1 MGGIGIYVRELY
13 DKLTERGVSASI
25 VALTPPGAREAG
37 ISQDGSFRV
46 VRAEQLPFPH
56 DFIANFNLQNF
67 VGLKGFIKLGTSDL
81 DVIDAQGYPLGLAAA
96 AASELT
102 HTPFVWHS
110 HNLLCDNNADSAMG
124 EFFRKVE
131 GYLATQSTHTIAVSH
146 FIAERIHDLFGTAN
160 DKITVI
166 EKPADR
172 ELFDLPRR
180 AKKSG
185 QTILYVGRIS
195 PEKGVHILM
204 DAMGDCVKRFP
215 DIRLQLVGAASND
228 EYLKDILAQVKN
240 HGLQKNVV
248 FLGAKFGKELHELIT
263 YANLVVVPSLG
274 DAFPRV
280 TIEAMAAGV
289 PVVASDVGGIKE
301 MIEDGVTGTKVVPND
316 SKKLAEAIV
325 LVLSNLDLASGMAD
339 KAKEVVRK
347 KYTWENVLTRTL
359 SVYSRMVDSTEGKL
373 ELTAQ

>member
-1 MGGIGIYVRELY
+1 
-13 DKLTERGVSASI
+13 
-25 VALTPPGAREAG
+25 
-37 ISQDGSFRV
+37 
-46 VRAEQLPFPH
+46 
-56 DFIANFNLQNF
+56 
-67 VGLKGFIKLGTSDL
+67 
-81 DVIDAQGYPLGLAAA
+81 
-96 AASELT
+96 
-102 HTPFVWHS
+102 
-110 HNLLCDNNADSAMG
+110 
-124 EFFRKVE
+124 
-131 GYLATQSTHTIAVSH
+131 
-146 FIAERIHDLFGTAN
+146 
-160 DKITVI
+160 
-166 EKPADR
+166 
-172 ELFDLPRR
+172 
-180 AKKSG
+180 
-185 QTILYVGRIS
+185 
-195 PEKGVHILM
+195 
-204 DAMGDCVKRFP
+204 
-215 DIRLQLVGAASND
+215 
-228 EYLKDILAQVKN
+228 
-240 HGLQKNVV
+240 VV